1 MKNDGDIRL
10 HHMLDAA
17 TEVLRLTSGRHR
29 QDLEADRQLTW
40 ALIKA
45 IEIIGEAAGQLSE
58 ETKTEHSNIPWRD
71 IIGMRNRLVHAYVDI
86 NLDILW
92 KPVIDGLPPLL
103 DDSNRALQEQT

>member
-10 HHMLDAA
+10 RHLLDAA

-29 QDLEADRQLTW
+29 EDLEADRQLTW

-58 ETKTEHSNIPWRD
+58 ETKTGHSNIPWRD
-71 IIGMRNRLVHAYVDI
+71 IIGMRCCLKHAYFDI
-86 NLDILW
+86 NLDIIW
-92 KPVIDGLPPLL
+92 KPVIEGLPPL
-103 DDSNRALQEQT
+103 